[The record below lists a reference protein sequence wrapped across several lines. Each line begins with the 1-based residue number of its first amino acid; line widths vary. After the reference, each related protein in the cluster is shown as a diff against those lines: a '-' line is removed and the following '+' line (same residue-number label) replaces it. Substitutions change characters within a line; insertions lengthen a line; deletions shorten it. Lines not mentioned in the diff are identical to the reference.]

1 MTVQTIDADTHLI
14 ESERTWEF
22 MDEAF
27 IRFKPKLLANSDV
40 NAPAT
45 FREFWLIDGRSFQKR
60 VFEYERSGTSEET
73 REARSVEARLA
84 HMDELGVDIQVLY
97 PTLFL
102 LTVTGKPEV
111 EYALH
116 TCYNRWTA
124 DVCSKGEGR
133 LRWAALLP
141 LLLMDRALEELHWS
155 KEHGAC
161 AVHMRPWDAGRPPT
175 SPYFFPLYQEA
186 SRLNMPICI
195 HAGVGSTV
203 LADTY
208 NYPETVFSL
217 TKLPAVGCF
226 HSLVMSDVP
235 DRFPELRFGL
245 IETSASWVPYVLHD
259 IPPRKERLLG
269 QKFDRSRQLLRENR
283 IFVACQTDDDLPY
296 VLKYAGEDN
305 LVIGSDYG
313 HADTSSELTALRH
326 LKEMNELDGRV
337 VDKILCD
344 NAKALYGFA

>member
-1 MTVQTIDADTHLI
+1 MQTIDADTHLV
-14 ESERTWEF
+14 ESERTWDF
-22 MDEAF
+22 MDEALA
-27 IRFKPKLLANSDV
+27 RHKPRLLV
-40 NAPAT
+40 NADPAAPGT
-45 FREFWLIDGRSFQKR
+45 QREFWLIDGRSFQKR
-60 VFEYERSGTSEET
+60 FFDYERSGTTEET
-73 REARSVEARLA
+73 REARSIEARLA

-102 LTVTGKPEV
+102 LTVTAKPDV

-124 DVCSKGEGR
+124 AAAALGNGR

-141 LLLMDRALEELHWS
+141 FLLMDKAIEELHWAAA
-155 KEHGAC
+155 HGAC
-161 AVHMRPWDAGRPPT
+161 AVHMRPWEAGRPPT
-175 SPYFFPLYQEA
+175 SPYFFPLYEEA

-195 HAGVGSTV
+195 HAGLGSVGLIDAYS
-203 LADTY
+203 
-208 NYPETVFSL
+208 YPETVFSQ

-226 HSLVMSDVP
+226 HGLVMSDVP

-259 IPPRKERLLG
+259 IPARKERLLG
-269 QKFDRSRQLLRENR
+269 QSFDRGKHLLQDNR

-296 VLKYAGEDN
+296 VLQYAGEDN

-326 LKEMNELDGRV
+326 LQDMQQLDGRV

-344 NAKALYGFA
+344 NARSLYGL